1 MKQITY
7 LFLTLLVLLPAFSTA
22 GYGNKLAKSDELIS
36 VVNKEF
42 EIYAPR
48 RADLERASEAI
59 VHARRVYQKY
69 FGKKAPK
76 IALVLFDTPDQASA
90 YTESKFKERGL
101 ALVKEWAAHAPAR
114 SGFSPEL
121 GIVFVPGESGPQV
134 LGGCQR
140 TAASWN

>member
-48 RADLERASEAI
+48 QRGFGTRFGSHRSRAPRLS
-59 VHARRVYQKY
+59 
-69 FGKKAPK
+69 K
-76 IALVLFDTPDQASA
+76 IF
-90 YTESKFKERGL
+90 R
-101 ALVKEWAAHAPAR
+101 
-114 SGFSPEL
+114 
-121 GIVFVPGESGPQV
+121 
-134 LGGCQR
+134 QR
-140 TAASWN
+140 TRRK